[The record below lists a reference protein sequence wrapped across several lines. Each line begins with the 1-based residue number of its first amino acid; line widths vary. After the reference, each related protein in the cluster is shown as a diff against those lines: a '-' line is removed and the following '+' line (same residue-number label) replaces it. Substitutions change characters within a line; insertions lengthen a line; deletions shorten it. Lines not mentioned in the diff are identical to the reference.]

1 MLGVWPCG
9 CKRVG
14 WLLIGRVVNRG
25 LAGVPVPVRLGN
37 ENQIEEG
44 QALPHMPWADAQA
57 WAQQIRHA
65 ALDVSVLLDH
75 VHRAQAGPGPR
86 RAVEGVP
93 DRKSVV

>member
-1 MLGVWPCG
+1 MFMLGVWPCG

-44 QALPHMPWADAQA
+44 PGIAPYAMGGCAGMGATDQARSAGCVRPARSRPP
-57 WAQQIRHA
+57 
-65 ALDVSVLLDH
+65 
-75 VHRAQAGPGPR
+75 RAGRTGPAPR
-86 RAVEGVP
+86 
-93 DRKSVV
+93 S